1 MPIRARARS
10 AQSVRRDGEILDAA
24 LEEVVQSGTDQLG
37 MHPVARRVGV
47 TAGAIYA
54 RHETPDEL
62 AVAVWTDRCGPETLQ
77 LIDDCLAV
85 ALGHRDGGD
94 LVERAVSATPA
105 VRAGLEM
112 LAIARRRPD
121 LAEVMQ
127 PEVLDRLD
135 WASRDPRER
144 ARIAFLVG
152 IVWGIV
158 LHDNVSDVEPDIW
171 RLAMVLINR
180 ALATDTEL
188 PDGEWQPE
196 VGDRI
201 TSRTGDALRDAL
213 VDSAAAVIG
222 QVGLQSTT
230 VSRVGR
236 RAGLTAGAVYTQY
249 ASKDDLLIDAIR
261 VLLDEAVTD
270 NRPLTDRTVD
280 RIEMGNVAAHLL
292 TRGGGEKRRPWL
304 RFRLEA
310 YIAASHRR
318 DLAAVLDELHTNGRG
333 RYHAMLAPA
342 GVKPSVADLV
352 AIVGQAIPLGLAV
365 LDSYVDGLDA
375 IDFRH
380 VTMPLLGYVADASGA
395 R

>member
-1 MPIRARARS
+1 
-10 AQSVRRDGEILDAA
+10 
-24 LEEVVQSGTDQLG
+24 
-37 MHPVARRVGV
+37 
-47 TAGAIYA
+47 
-54 RHETPDEL
+54 
-62 AVAVWTDRCGPETLQ
+62 
-77 LIDDCLAV
+77 
-85 ALGHRDGGD
+85 
-94 LVERAVSATPA
+94 
-105 VRAGLEM
+105 
-112 LAIARRRPD
+112 
-121 LAEVMQ
+121 
-127 PEVLDRLD
+127 
-135 WASRDPRER
+135 
-144 ARIAFLVG
+144 
-152 IVWGIV
+152 VWGIV
-158 LHDNVSDVEPDIW
+158 LHNNVSDVEPDIW
-171 RLAMVLINR
+171 RLAMALINR
-180 ALATDTEL
+180 ALATDTEP
-188 PDGEWQPE
+188 PDGKWQPE

-213 VDSAAAVIG
+213 VDSAADVIG

-236 RAGLTAGAVYTQY
+236 RAGLTAGAVYTRY

-304 RFRLEA
+304 RFRLET

>member
-24 LEEVVQSGTDQLG
+24 LEEVIHSGLDQLG

-62 AVAVWTDRCGPETLQ
+62 AVAVWTDRCGSEALR
-77 LIDDCLAV
+77 LIDDCVAV
-85 ALGHRDGGD
+85 ALGHRDGDD
-94 LVERAVSATPA
+94 LVERAVSATQA

-112 LAIARRRPD
+112 LSIARRRPD
-121 LAEVMQ
+121 LAELVH

-135 WASRDPRER
+135 WVSRDPRER

-171 RLAMVLINR
+171 RLAMALINR

-188 PDGEWQPE
+188 PDGDWQPE

-230 VSRVGR
+230 VSRIGR

-261 VLLDEAVTD
+261 VLLDEAVSD

-318 DLAAVLDELHTNGRG
+318 DLAAVLDELHTSGRG

-342 GVKPSVADLV
+342 GVKPSAADLV

-365 LDSYVDGLDA
+365 LDSYVDGLDT
-375 IDFRH
+375 IDFRY